1 MSIIENIKTRG
12 KEMSVLQGKERLHYL
27 IDLAR
32 KKDPLAD
39 KHKIEENRIRGCAS
53 NLWVIGNNN
62 IYNKMYYDYEAE
74 SYITKGYVKLVID
87 LIDQQPANEIAKLT
101 PKDFNALGVKEL
113 LTPQR
118 QNGLGSLIAR
128 LVGLAQ

>member
-1 MSIIENIKTRG
+1 MLN
-12 KEMSVLQGKERLHYL
+12 
-27 IDLAR
+27 
-32 KKDPLAD
+32 PL
-39 KHKIEENRIRGCAS
+39 
-53 NLWVIGNNN
+53 
-62 IYNKMYYDYEAE
+62 
-74 SYITKGYVKLVID
+74 LVID
-87 LIDQQPANEIAKLT
+87 LVDQQPANEIAKLT

>member
-1 MSIIENIKTRG
+1 
-12 KEMSVLQGKERLHYL
+12 MSVLQGKERLHYL

-53 NLWVIGNNN
+53 NLWVIGNKN